1 MVTSLPAL
9 DFRYLLLENYKK
21 LGLSEN
27 EVIVLLMSDH
37 FLKQKNPLITADLLS
52 LKMGIPVKDIDK
64 ILVGLVKKGLVEYD
78 TSGESMKTSL
88 RPLEEKLYKQ
98 FELTLAKERASLNSA
113 ERNKSLS
120 ELFAYFEKRLARA
133 ITPIEKEAITNW
145 LDDSYSVKDI
155 KDALED
161 AIAFGKKSAKSI
173 DRILRSNRAREDISK
188 EGYSGVN
195 DQWSKDIEKTI
206 EIAKTKWIVD
216 DDDEE

>member
-1 MVTSLPAL
+1 
-9 DFRYLLLENYKK
+9 
-21 LGLSEN
+21 
-27 EVIVLLMSDH
+27 
-37 FLKQKNPLITADLLS
+37 
-52 LKMGIPVKDIDK
+52 
-64 ILVGLVKKGLVEYD
+64 
-78 TSGESMKTSL
+78 MKTSL

-161 AIAFGKKSAKSI
+161 AIASGKKTAKSI

-195 DQWSKDIEKTI
+195 DQWNKDIEKTI